1 MYQRFTL
8 FLWKSLRVQY
18 EVIKSTDI
26 SNVST
31 KDLLSYEK
39 PKQELTQFLEKQ
51 VINYLKRQD
60 ISFVVPGN
68 GKTHIKKG
76 NSTVDPLMLLVTI
89 TTKVTRLCAISWHS
103 LIWSIKLYVSYQMIL
118 MYLLLCLT
126 TVKN

>member
-8 FLWKSLRVQY
+8 FLSVSLRVQY
-18 EVIKSTDI
+18 EVIKSIDI

-39 PKQELTQFLEKQ
+39 PKQELTQLLEKQ
-51 VINYLKRQD
+51 VILYNYKD

-76 NSTVDPLMLLVTI
+76 NSAVDPLMLLVTI
-89 TTKVTRLCAISWHS
+89 TRKVTRLCAISWHS
-103 LIWSIKLYVSYQMIL
+103 LIWSIKLYVSYRMML
-118 MYLLLCLT
+118 MYLLLCWA